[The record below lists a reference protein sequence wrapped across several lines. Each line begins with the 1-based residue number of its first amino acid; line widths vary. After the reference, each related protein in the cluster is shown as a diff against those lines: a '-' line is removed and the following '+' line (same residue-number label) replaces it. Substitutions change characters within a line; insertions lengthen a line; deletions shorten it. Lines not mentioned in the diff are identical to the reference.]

1 MLKGILFSVIASATF
16 GLLYFYTQF
25 LAVFNSEQ
33 TFGWRI
39 VATLPF
45 VTLLMYLLGDLVQ
58 IKQIYQRIVQ
68 KPSFLLMLILC
79 AALCGFQLWL
89 FLWGPIHG
97 RGLQVSLGYFLLPL
111 ILVLCGWLLYGEKLS
126 KFQIGAIFLAIIG
139 ISHEIW
145 RVGSIAWETLCV
157 AIGYSVYFVLRKK
170 LQTDHLGGFWWE
182 LLLMSPVALYFI
194 LNSKT
199 LAIMALQPS
208 LWLVVMGLGVL
219 SAIGLGSYL
228 LASRLLPLV
237 LFGLLSYLEP
247 VLLALV
253 SLFLG
258 ESIQPD
264 EWLSYVPIWC
274 AVGLLVIEGSM
285 YLYRQKQKRISLQ
298 RKTATLE
305 SLKQQHGADE
315 NHG

>member
-89 FLWGPIHG
+89 FLWGPIHD

-199 LAIMALQPS
+199 LTIMALQPS

-305 SLKQQHGADE
+305 SLKQQHGTDE